1 MSNFVLSKAMGDIP
15 DDLLQEAMDVRKRS
29 SVGWMIFRAAACLA
43 VVIGLIAASWG
54 LRLSTDDIVA
64 APGILTVTAYAAD
77 QIPITM
83 TAPDAVRHGKFA
95 IVSPLLGNPFC
106 NALTLSVPDAHGDG
120 TDIRFSLSFEG
131 VVFRVAGELDNIVS
145 EEVSVDNHATVYWTM
160 EEAVTEPGT
169 VEHRTTAYADIL
181 VYDGEKIIG
190 YAVLRLQEMT
200 CAELAK
206 AEGREVAHDD
216 TWLEVDPKDF
226 VYCDGG
232 DHMTGTYSIEMLASV
247 YFPKVDGEYQ
257 HITEE
262 YVIAIIEEV
271 KKK

>member
-15 DDLLQEAMDVRKRS
+15 DDLLQEAMEVRKRS

-54 LRLSTDDIVA
+54 LRSNRDGIVTS
-64 APGILTVTAYAAD
+64 PGILTVTAFAAD
-77 QIPITM
+77 QTPISI
-83 TAPDAVRHGKFA
+83 TAPDAVRHGQFA
-95 IVSPLLGNPFC
+95 VVSPLLGNPFC
-106 NALTLSVPDAHGDG
+106 NAFTLSVPNAVRDG
-120 TDIRFSLSFEG
+120 TDIRFVLSFQG
-131 VVFRVAGELDNIVS
+131 GVFRMAGEVDQIVP
-145 EEVSVDNHATVYWTM
+145 EEVIVGNDATVYWTM

-169 VEHRTTAYADIL
+169 VEHRAVAYVDVII
-181 VYDGEKIIG
+181 YDGDSIVG
-190 YAVLRLQEMT
+190 YAVLRLQEIT
-200 CAELAK
+200 
-206 AEGREVAHDD
+206 REERTKSADKEAD
-216 TWLEVDPKDF
+216 RNWPQGGPWNSI
-226 VYCDGG
+226 YCGDGG
-232 DHMTGTYSIEMLASV
+232 HQTGIYTIEMLASV